1 MAAQFRLALVC
12 AILAATTSG
21 ALADSCWNHNGSLMR
36 LQASGN
42 HREMTY
48 ERPKASLRRAGV
60 MPGTLLFDGVKRG
73 NSYDGTARVFSSGCD
88 PLEYHV
94 SGPVSADQLRIT
106 VTGTRDVYDNCRA
119 TGRRTTD
126 RLVFTY
132 EHEC

>member
-1 MAAQFRLALVC
+1 MTPRICLALASALV
-12 AILAATTSG
+12 AATPSG

-36 LQASGN
+36 LSANGN
-42 HREMTY
+42 QREITY
-48 ERPKASLRRAGV
+48 ERPKASLRRVGV
-60 MPGTLLFDGVKRG
+60 TPGTLLFDGVKRG

-94 SGPVSADQLRIT
+94 SGPVSANQLRIT
-106 VTGTRDVYDNCRA
+106 VTGTRDVYKNCRA
-119 TGRRTTD
+119 TGGRTTD